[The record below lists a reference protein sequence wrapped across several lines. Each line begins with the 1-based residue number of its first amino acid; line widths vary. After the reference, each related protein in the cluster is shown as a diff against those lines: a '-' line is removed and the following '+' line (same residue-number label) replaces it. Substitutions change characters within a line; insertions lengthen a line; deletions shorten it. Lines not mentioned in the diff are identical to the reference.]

1 MNRGVEIN
9 ICSVSRNHN
18 QGTQTIMLYA
28 TKPDKLLEVS
38 TKFMRDHSQFLV
50 KKEQQALEVNHKFNI
65 SIKKDVWKMDT
76 MCNLYET
83 MTITQTVND
92 RHKLWQS

>member
-18 QGTQTIMLYA
+18 QGTQTSMLYA

-38 TKFMRDHSQFLV
+38 NKFMRDHSQFVV
-50 KKEQQALEVNHKFNI
+50 KKEQQVLDSNNI
-65 SIKKDVWKMDT
+65 FT
-76 MCNLYET
+76 TL
-83 MTITQTVND
+83 
-92 RHKLWQS
+92 